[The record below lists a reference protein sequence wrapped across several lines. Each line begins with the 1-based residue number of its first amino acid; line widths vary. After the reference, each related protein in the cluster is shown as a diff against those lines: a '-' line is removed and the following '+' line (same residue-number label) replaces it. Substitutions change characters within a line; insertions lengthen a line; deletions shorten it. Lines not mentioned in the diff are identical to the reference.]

1 MKSVRAS
8 TDGCPPPD
16 ILDASPASLQ
26 LLRMVDEDEVRRMI
40 CVSPTKSCSL
50 DPIPTSILK
59 QVLDVMLPYMT
70 AMFNA
75 SLLEGH
81 LPQSQ
86 THAIVTPLIKKPSLD
101 PDEQKRY
108 RPVSNL
114 TFVSKAVER
123 LVSHQL
129 VEYLDEHKL
138 MPRLQSVYRRNHS
151 TETAFLRV
159 VSDLLAAADNQR
171 VTLLGLLD
179 LSAVLDCVDHH
190 IL

>member
-1 MKSVRAS
+1 M
-8 TDGCPPPD
+8 
-16 ILDASPASLQ
+16 
-26 LLRMVDEDEVRRMI
+26 
-40 CVSPTKSCSL
+40 
-50 DPIPTSILK
+50 
-59 QVLDVMLPYMT
+59 
-70 AMFNA
+70 
-75 SLLEGH
+75 
-81 LPQSQ
+81 
-86 THAIVTPLIKKPSLD
+86 IKKPSID
-101 PDEQKRY
+101 PDEQKSY

-114 TFVSKAVER
+114 TFASKAVER

-138 MPRLQSVYRRNHS
+138 MPRLQSAYRRNHS
-151 TETAFLRV
+151 TETALLRV